1 MKNILTAPA
10 VACCLSAT
18 INIANAQSIAV
29 DDLKVLLGE
38 IESVSADVVQLIV
51 ESDGG
56 ILEESNIQMYLKK
69 PNGFYWETLS
79 PFPELIVTNGT
90 LLWNYQPD
98 LDQVVI
104 EEWDS
109 SRSELAAQLLSGRTE
124 NLATEYS
131 IEALTDEDVGTA
143 EFELTPKASD
153 SVYRT
158 ISINFQ
164 AGELDMI
171 YLNSKNGQQ
180 TVWQFENIEHNQ
192 KLADGL
198 FEFVPPAGIDVI
210 ENRYVQ

>member
-18 INIANAQSIAV
+18 INIATAQSVAV
-29 DDLKVLLGE
+29 DDLEVLLGE

-90 LLWNYQPD
+90 LLWNYRPD

-124 NLATEYS
+124 NLATE
-131 IEALTDEDVGTA
+131 
-143 EFELTPKASD
+143 
-153 SVYRT
+153 
-158 ISINFQ
+158 
-164 AGELDMI
+164 
-171 YLNSKNGQQ
+171 
-180 TVWQFENIEHNQ
+180 
-192 KLADGL
+192 
-198 FEFVPPAGIDVI
+198 
-210 ENRYVQ
+210 